1 MLRSILAIFVGLF
14 FIACGSAKTDASQES
29 SSSLLPQDDSL
40 TQEEVIEEYRPQTKD
55 IQDNDLKI
63 VYFAFDSFTLSKEMF
78 DVINSNAELL
88 KKDTQTKIVLE
99 GNTDAYG
106 SDEYNFALGNKRA
119 LAVKEALLVRGI
131 NKDRIATVSYGETKP
146 VCLELT
152 KECRAKNRRVNF
164 VVEK

>member
-1 MLRSILAIFVGLF
+1 MLRNILTIFAGLF
-14 FIACGSAKTDASQES
+14 FIACGNAKTDALQES
-29 SSSLLPQDDSL
+29 SSSLLPQDSIV
-40 TQEEVIEEYRPQTKD
+40 QEELIEEYRSQTKE
-55 IQDNDLKI
+55 IQDDDLRI

-78 DVINSNAELL
+78 DVINFNAELL
-88 KKDTQTKIVLE
+88 KKDTQTKIILE

-164 VVEK
+164 VVKK